1 MATIRHFSK
10 NGKTFTVAEID
21 TPKKF
26 LLYRGKT
33 TNISKFVNI
42 YTSVPKVMDAIER
55 LSKKR

>member
-1 MATIRHFSK
+1 MTK
-10 NGKTFTVAEID
+10 D
-21 TPKKF
+21 TSKKF

-33 TNISKFVNI
+33 TNISKFVNV